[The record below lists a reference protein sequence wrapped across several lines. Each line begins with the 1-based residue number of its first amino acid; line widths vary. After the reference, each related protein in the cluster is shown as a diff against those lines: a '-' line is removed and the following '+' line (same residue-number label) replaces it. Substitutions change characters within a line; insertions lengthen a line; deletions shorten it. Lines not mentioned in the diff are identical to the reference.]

1 MSVSMKY
8 VLAFM
13 GILRWDVIEPEFH
26 SSHFTFDKKWTFIWS
41 SYVTLCHK
49 KTGPEMNNSTFTTCM
64 MPVWQG
70 GCASNY
76 LHCGTVT
83 HERLGGHKVISLSL
97 RHHPVSYLLV
107 SFFSGWC
114 LFRRIRIVEVY
125 YWVISQYW
133 QALVM
138 VLLPLDLPGTYSI
151 NYNHSHYTNVNR
163 FCFCFPTS
171 AY

>member
-1 MSVSMKY
+1 
-8 VLAFM
+8 
-13 GILRWDVIEPEFH
+13 
-26 SSHFTFDKKWTFIWS
+26 
-41 SYVTLCHK
+41 
-49 KTGPEMNNSTFTTCM
+49 MNKSTFTTCM
-64 MPVWQG
+64 MRVWQG

-76 LHCGTVT
+76 LHCGNVT
-83 HERLGGHKVISLSL
+83 HERHGGHKVISLSL

-107 SFFSGWC
+107 SFFSQWC

-163 FCFCFPTS
+163 FCFCFQLVPIKYEYVFYQYAMRINIIFAFSLIRYLYECHERPLSMKIDILKTQFDEN
-171 AY
+171 